1 MKAAMHPLYGATS
14 ILCACGATYPTR
26 STVPQLRVAVCA
38 AGHPWWTGRQKGD
51 DPAGRVEQFQRRYG
65 RNNAHSAL
73 GAWRSA
79 FPDTR

>member
-1 MKAAMHPLYGATS
+1 MKTVIHPPYGETS

-38 AGHPWWTGRQKGD
+38 ACHPWWTGRHKQA
-51 DPAGRVEQFQRRYG
+51 DPAGRVEQFQRRYE
-65 RNNAHSAL
+65 RSNAHDAL
-73 GAWRSA
+73 MSRRSA

>member
-1 MKAAMHPLYGATS
+1 MKAAMHPFYGATS

-26 STVPQLRVAVCA
+26 SRSRSSGRRLRRVSSVVDRPAE
-38 AGHPWWTGRQKGD
+38 GG

-73 GAWRSA
+73 VAWRSA